1 MNELIEVFAFRFCE
15 DGGEEPNE
23 DGRCPLRREKGSGHV
38 FRDQLGE
45 YRQAAWDME
54 ELERME
60 DQGCWVGKEGGQG
73 EGG

>member
-1 MNELIEVFAFRFCE
+1 MRMKEKS
-15 DGGEEPNE
+15 PSE